1 MRTAFVI
8 TAVAVALGL
17 PIQADA
23 QKMMQPAP
31 RDRKS
36 LACEESLKRYT
47 NDGCE
52 KKCTSACKRRGTALL
67 KCNDLPPS
75 PPITCADK

>member
-1 MRTAFVI
+1 MRAI
-8 TAVAVALGL
+8 RRCVAVMLVVTV
-17 PIQADA
+17 PIPVLA
-23 QKMMQPAP
+23 QVARQPAP

-36 LACEESLKRYT
+36 LACEETLKRYT

-67 KCNDLPPS
+67 KCSLPPTQ
-75 PPITCADK
+75 PINCADR